1 MLLIKANQYNTLVVT
16 VSQNAELTNPEWL
29 FSFTHIFSKQSVSFI
44 PTDISTHKSRYDEFE
59 FVEGGGV
66 GQVAFPFEGL
76 YIYGVYEQ
84 TAGSGNLNPE
94 LAYNKVETGQALVIY
109 QSANTVD
116 SNYIEYI
123 SNNEDNAN
131 FIFAPDELNPS
142 PTPSITASVTPT
154 ITSSPTVTP
163 TVTPTITC
171 PVTTQYLEV
180 QLSDNTKFKLILWN
194 NSNYTGAAN
203 ANCNYV
209 ISGSAYGSLGTVYN
223 GQETI
228 STGQHQ
234 HQFDLAPVLLP
245 GETVTGFT
253 VSSYTLSGCPCP
265 VDLIFPIPPTP
276 TPTITPTNTNT
287 PTVTTTPTITPS
299 PQFTTLDIYGVLNYN
314 DIRLYPGLVLRLYR
328 SSDNITFTPTDAI
341 LVYDD
346 FQPCSYLT
354 TLTNVPIGSPV
365 GIYLK
370 WVDDTDPN
378 VGFKSVR
385 LPLNTTVCPDDTID
399 PVYDFCVHQVPIG
412 LPGGS
417 RAFNVN
423 GGNC

>member
-1 MLLIKANQYNTLVVT
+1 MLLIKANQLNTLVVT

-59 FVEGGGV
+59 FVEGGDV
-66 GQVAFPFEGL
+66 GEVAFPFEGL

-142 PTPSITASVTPT
+142 PTPSVTASATPT
-154 ITSSPTVTP
+154 IT
-163 TVTPTITC
+163 PTIT
-171 PVTTQYLEV
+171 PTQTT
-180 QLSDNTKFKLILWN
+180 T
-194 NSNYTGAAN
+194 T
-203 ANCNYV
+203 
-209 ISGSAYGSLGTVYN
+209 
-223 GQETI
+223 
-228 STGQHQ
+228 
-234 HQFDLAPVLLP
+234 
-245 GETVTGFT
+245 
-253 VSSYTLSGCPCP
+253 TLT
-265 VDLIFPIPPTP
+265 L
-276 TPTITPTNTNT
+276 TPTNTNT
-287 PTVTTTPTITPS
+287 PSITPTKTNTPTVTSTPTITPS
-299 PQFTTLDIYGVLNYN
+299 PQFTTLDIYGVLNYS
-314 DIRLYPGLVLRLYR
+314 DIRLYPGLVVRLYR

-341 LVYDD
+341 MTYDD
-346 FQPCSYLT
+346 FAGCSYLT

-378 VGFKSVR
+378 IGFKSVR
-385 LPLNTTVCPDDTID
+385 RPLNTTVCPDDTIE
-399 PVYDFCVHQVPIG
+399 PIYDFCVHQVPIG

-423 GGNC
+423 GEFC